1 MCGICGILYDD
12 RVRPVQEDIL
22 HVMNRAMTHRG
33 PDDEGIHID
42 KNVGLAMRRLAI
54 IDLEHGNQPMMSED
68 GSVVV
73 VCNGEIYNFREL
85 RVDLEALGYRFKTN
99 ADSEVIPYLYQEYGD
114 EFVGRMNGM
123 FAIALW
129 DAERRRLILARDRTG
144 KKPLYWMHRHGMFL
158 FASELKGILKHP
170 DVHRKIDREA
180 LAKYCAYQYVPAPR
194 SIVDGV
200 HKLGAGEMLVL
211 HDGEQRIHAYWDIPL
226 DELHHVH
233 SEHEVV
239 HEIITLLKRSVER
252 RLISDV
258 PLGVFLSGGIDSSS
272 IVAMMTELMDPSKIK
287 TFSIAFAEKSF
298 DESSHA
304 RRVAEAFGTDHRE
317 QMLNPCDLIAL
328 LPEVAAFMDEPMA
341 DASII
346 PTYALSKFTREHVTV
361 ALGGDGGD
369 ELFAGYPTFL
379 ADRYSTIYR
388 ILPKFMRSGLI
399 EPLVNSLPVSDKN
412 ISFDFKAKQFV
423 KGAGIRGPERHMMW
437 MGAFTPEEE
446 LSLFQD
452 MPQTSI
458 YDDVERYW
466 WQSHGASLG
475 NRLLYLYHKM
485 YLQED
490 ILVKVDRASMATS
503 LEVRAPLLDPD
514 LVSFVSRL
522 PYSYKLR
529 GMTMKYI
536 FKKSMRDKLPKGI
549 ADRPK
554 KGFGVPIAK
563 WFRNELKD
571 MLQDELAETKI
582 RNEGI
587 FNPEYVGK
595 LVSEHIKGKADNRV
609 KLWTLFTFE
618 RWLGTWGK

>member
-12 RVRPVQEDIL
+12 RARPVQDDIL
-22 HVMNRAMTHRG
+22 HAMNRAMTHRG

-54 IDLEHGNQPMMSED
+54 IDLENGIQPMTSED
-68 GSVVV
+68 GSIVV
-73 VCNGEIYNFREL
+73 VCNGEIYNFKEL
-85 RVDLEALGYRFKTN
+85 RADLEDLGYRFKTN

-114 EFVGRMNGM
+114 EFVERMNGM

-129 DAERRRLILARDRTG
+129 DAERKRLILARDRTG

-158 FASELKGILKHP
+158 FASELKGIFKHP
-170 DVHRKIDREA
+170 DVHREIDREA
-180 LAKYCAYQYVPAPR
+180 LAKYCVYQYIPAPR
-194 SIVDGV
+194 SIQKGV
-200 HKLGAGEMLVL
+200 HKLGPGEMLIL
-211 HDGEQRIHAYWDIPL
+211 HGGEERIHAYWDIPL
-226 DELHHVH
+226 DEIHHVH
-233 SEHEVV
+233 SEKEVV
-239 HEIITLLKRSVER
+239 DEITMLLKRSVKR
-252 RLISDV
+252 RMISDV

-272 IVAMMTELMDPSKIK
+272 IVAMMTELVDPFSVK

-304 RRVAEAFGTDHRE
+304 RKVAEAFGTDHHERT
-317 QMLNPCDLIAL
+317 LSPKDLIDL
-328 LPEVAAFMDEPMA
+328 LPEVAQFMDEPMA
-341 DASII
+341 DASIV

-369 ELFAGYPTFL
+369 ELFAGYPTFQ
-379 ADRYSTIYR
+379 ADRYATAYR
-388 ILPKFMRSGLI
+388 AIPSFLREHVL
-399 EPLVNSLPVSDKN
+399 EPLVNHLPVSDEN

-452 MPQTSI
+452 APSTAVF
-458 YDDVERYW
+458 DDVERYW
-466 WQSHGASLG
+466 RQSHGASLG
-475 NRLLYLYHKM
+475 NRILYLYHKM

-503 LEVRAPLLDPD
+503 LEVRAPLLDPE

-529 GMTMKYI
+529 GNTMKYI
-536 FKKSMRDKLPKGI
+536 LKKAMRDRLPKGI

-554 KGFGVPIAK
+554 KGFGVPVAK
-563 WFRNELKD
+563 WFKNELKD
-571 MLQDELAETKI
+571 VLCDELNETKI
-582 RNEGI
+582 GNEGI
-587 FNPEYVGK
+587 FNPGYVSR
-595 LVSEHIKGKADNRV
+595 LVAEHMKGKADHRM

-618 RWLGTWGK
+618 RWLGEWGK